1 VRRFIVWG
9 FWTRTGD
16 VFDDWDEFGGCLMM
30 DVRGLEVTFDGDQHI
45 HCFGLDTQLGLRC
58 RAVPAQWFLI
68 LVFFFLASPTMLSG
82 NYCMLDE
89 FEKALFSVF

>member
-1 VRRFIVWG
+1 
-9 FWTRTGD
+9 
-16 VFDDWDEFGGCLMM
+16 MM
-30 DVRGLEVTFDGDQHI
+30 EVRGLEVTFDGDQHI

-89 FEKALFSVF
+89 FEKPYSRSFEDFGLDRSFDSVGGIF

>member
-1 VRRFIVWG
+1 
-9 FWTRTGD
+9 
-16 VFDDWDEFGGCLMM
+16 M

-45 HCFGLDTQLGLRC
+45 HCFGLDRQLELRC
-58 RAVPAQWFLI
+58 HAVLVSCVHAI
-68 LVFFFLASPTMLSG
+68 VFFLLRVRLMLSG